1 MSAAAKRGHAQAFP
15 RLWTVTVAVNLTC
28 GSLAAPAQNSADTF
42 VGSDACR
49 SCHADE
55 YALWTQSDHYR
66 SMRIATDATVLGDFA
81 GAAVTFHDVETR
93 FLSPGASTFHVDTV
107 DGSGERDRFPVRYTF
122 GDWPLQQYLVD
133 AGHGRLQAFG
143 IAWDTRPA
151 DQGGQRWFHLQPGE
165 DIEPDHPFHWTGH
178 ALNWA
183 SQCAACHSTN
193 VAKVA
198 SAGVATATYSEV
210 NVACEACHGAGG
222 DHLRLVRAGSPET
235 VPHAGFP
242 NGPTPSVV
250 WRLPPGE
257 PIAVPDRPGNA
268 REIDMCGGCHALR
281 TALTDKPMG
290 QGFHDAYR
298 LELARDGLYFVDGQ
312 ILEETFVLGSFLQS
326 RMHARGVTCSD
337 CHDPHSGAP
346 FAEGNAVCAR
356 CHQPSVYDVAAHHR
370 HRPGEPGSACVDCHM
385 PARTYMGVDD
395 RRDHAFTIPRPA
407 LSAELGVPNACTGCH
422 AERSI
427 AWAGERLAAWG
438 VPERDHWARVHDRL
452 LRRDPGSVA
461 TLAALVDGD
470 APVMVKATLLAES
483 AALPAHIVRALL
495 ARALDDPHPLVR
507 RGAVAGTRGQPPA
520 VRWDLLR
527 TRLDDAAASVRFEM
541 GIALSEVASALPPA
555 VQTRVATVF
564 AEHRQFLDAS
574 ADLAA
579 TQNALARFEDSLGRR
594 EAARRAYVQAL
605 DIEPRFVPALVDYAD
620 FLRRAGDESQTAS
633 LLQRALTV
641 VPDSAVANAAFGL
654 HLVRRGRHAE
664 ALTPLERAAT
674 VADST
679 AYFVYT
685 YGVAQYSLGQRDAAL
700 ETLRAGLRRWPWD
713 PDLLR
718 ALIAYTDPGSF
729 ETQTY
734 RRRLAEIIAP

>member
-1 MSAAAKRGHAQAFP
+1 M
-15 RLWTVTVAVNLTC
+15 VC
-28 GSLAAPAQNSADTF
+28 GSPASPAERAADAF

-49 SCHADE
+49 SCHPDE
-55 YALWTQSDHYR
+55 YALWKRSDHYQ
-66 SMRIATDATVLGDFA
+66 SMRIATDETVLGDFS
-81 GAAVTFHDVETR
+81 GAVVTFHDVETR
-93 FLSPGASTFHVDTV
+93 FQTSDAGPYQVDTV
-107 DGSGERDRFPVRYTF
+107 GGSAERDRFPVRYTF
-122 GDWPLQQYLVD
+122 GHWPLQQYLVD

-143 IAWDTRPA
+143 IAWDARPA
-151 DQGGQRWFHLQPGE
+151 DQGGQRWFHLQPDE
-165 DIEPDHPFHWTGH
+165 DIEPEHPFHWTGH

-193 VAKVA
+193 VVTK
-198 SAGVATATYSEV
+198 AGADGATATYSEV
-210 NVACEACHGAGG
+210 NVACEACHGAGA
-222 DHLRLVRAGSPET
+222 DHVRFIREGSPDT

-242 NGPTPSVV
+242 NGPTQRVA
-250 WRLPPGE
+250 WRFLPGE
-257 PIAVPDRPGNA
+257 QIAAPDGPGSA
-268 REIDMCGGCHALR
+268 REVDMCGGCHALR
-281 TALTDKPMG
+281 TPLTDQPMG
-290 QGFHDAYR
+290 LGFHDAYR

-346 FAEGNAVCAR
+346 LAEGNAVCAR
-356 CHQPSVYDVAAHHR
+356 CHQPGVYDVAAHHR
-370 HRPGEPGSACVDCHM
+370 HRLGEPGSACVDCHM

-422 AERSI
+422 AERTN
-427 AWAGERLAAWG
+427 AWARERLAAWG
-438 VPERDHWARVHDRL
+438 VPERGHWARVHHRL
-452 LRRDPGSVA
+452 LRRQPGSVA
-461 TLAALVDGD
+461 ALTALVDGD
-470 APVMVKATLLAES
+470 APAMAKATLLAES
-483 AALPAHIVRALL
+483 AALPGHTVRALL

-520 VRWDLLR
+520 ERWDLLR
-527 TRLDDAAASVRFEM
+527 TRLDDPAASVRFEM
-541 GIALSEVASALPPA
+541 GIALSEVAGALPPGA
-555 VQTRVATVF
+555 QAGAAALF

-579 TQNALARFEDSLGRR
+579 TQNALGRFEDSLGRP
-594 EAARRAYVQAL
+594 EAAGPAYLRAL
-605 DIEPRFVPALVDYAD
+605 DIEPGFVPALVDYAD
-620 FLRRAGDESQTAS
+620 FLRRAGDEPQIAS

-641 VPDSAVANAAFGL
+641 APDSAVANAASGL
-654 HLVRRGRHAE
+654 HLVRQGRHAE
-664 ALTPLERAAT
+664 ALAPLKRAAT
-674 VADST
+674 VADTT

-729 ETQTY
+729 EAQTY

>member
-1 MSAAAKRGHAQAFP
+1 MRTGIPHLWAA
-15 RLWTVTVAVNLTC
+15 TVAVTTVC
-28 GSLAAPAQNSADTF
+28 DSPAAPAEAPADPF
-42 VGSDACR
+42 VGSDVCR
-49 SCHADE
+49 SCHANE
-55 YALWTQSDHYR
+55 YALWTESDHYR
-66 SMRIATDATVLGDFA
+66 SMRIATDETVLGDFA
-81 GAAVTFHDVETR
+81 GAVVTFHDVETR
-93 FLSPGASTFHVDTV
+93 FQRSATGPYEVESVG
-107 DGSGERDRFPVRYTF
+107 GSGERDRFPVRYTF
-122 GDWPLQQYLVD
+122 GHWPLQQYLVD

-143 IAWDTRPA
+143 IAWDARPA
-151 DQGGQRWFHLQPGE
+151 NQGGQRWFHLQPDE
-165 DIEPDHPFHWTGH
+165 DIEPGHPFHWTGH

-193 VAKVA
+193 VVTK
-198 SAGVATATYSEV
+198 AGAVGATATYSEV

-222 DHLRLVRAGSPET
+222 DHIRLVREDSHRT

-242 NGPTPSVV
+242 NGPTQRVA
-250 WRLPPGE
+250 WRFLPGE
-257 PIAVPDRPGNA
+257 QIAAPDRRGSA

-281 TALTDKPMG
+281 TPLTDTPMG

-298 LELARDGLYFVDGQ
+298 LELAREGLYFLDGQ
-312 ILEETFVLGSFLQS
+312 IREETFVLGSFLQS

-346 FAEGNAVCAR
+346 LAAGNAVCAR
-356 CHQPSVYDVAAHHR
+356 CHQPGAYDVVAHHR

-407 LSAELGVPNACTGCH
+407 LSTELGVPNACTGCH
-422 AERSI
+422 ADRTST
-427 AWAGERLAAWG
+427 WARERLAAWG
-438 VPERDHWARVHDRL
+438 VTGRGHWARVHERL
-452 LRRDPGSVA
+452 LRRHPGSVSVL
-461 TLAALVDGD
+461 TALFDGD
-470 APVMVKATLLAES
+470 APVMAKATLLAES
-483 AALPAHIVRALL
+483 AALPAPIVRALL

-520 VRWDLLR
+520 ERWDLLR
-527 TRLDDAAASVRFEM
+527 TRLADPAASVRFEM

-555 VQTRVATVF
+555 AQTTVATLF

-579 TQNALARFEDSLGRR
+579 TQNALARFEESLGRT
-594 EAARRAYVQAL
+594 EAAGRAYRRAL
-605 DIEPRFVPALVDYAD
+605 DIEPSFVPALVDYAD
-620 FLRRAGDESQTAS
+620 FLRRTGEESQTAS
-633 LLQRALTV
+633 LLQRALAV
-641 VPDSAVANAAFGL
+641 APDSAVANAAFGL

-674 VADST
+674 VADTT

-685 YGVAQYSLGQRDAAL
+685 YGVAQHSLGQRDAAL
-700 ETLRAGLRRWPWD
+700 ETLRAALGRWPWD

-729 ETQTY
+729 EAQTY

>member
-1 MSAAAKRGHAQAFP
+1 M
-15 RLWTVTVAVNLTC
+15 AVNLAC
-28 GSLAAPAQNSADTF
+28 GSLAAPSETPADAF
-42 VGSDACR
+42 VGSGACR
-49 SCHADE
+49 SCHPDE

-66 SMRIATDATVLGDFA
+66 SMRIATDATVLGDFS

-93 FLSPGASTFHVDTV
+93 FQESDTGPFHVDTIG
-107 DGSGERDRFPVRYTF
+107 GSGERDRFPVRYTF
-122 GDWPLQQYLVD
+122 GHRPLQQYLVD

-143 IAWDTRPA
+143 IAWDARPA
-151 DQGGQRWFHLQPGE
+151 DQGGQRWFHLQPDE

-193 VAKVA
+193 VVTK
-198 SAGVATATYSEV
+198 AGADGATATYSEI

-222 DHLRLVRAGSPET
+222 GHVRFIREGSPDT
-235 VPHAGFP
+235 QPHAGFP
-242 NGPTPSVV
+242 NGPTQRVA
-250 WRLPPGE
+250 WRFLPDE
-257 PIAVPDRPGNA
+257 QIAVPDRRGTA
-268 REIDMCGGCHALR
+268 RETDMCGGCHALR

-290 QGFHDAYR
+290 HGFHDAYR

-312 ILEETFVLGSFLQS
+312 IREETFVLGSFLQS
-326 RMHARGVTCSD
+326 RMHARGVTCGD

-346 FAEGNAVCAR
+346 LAQGNAVCAR
-356 CHQPSVYDVAAHHR
+356 CHQPGAYDVAAHHR

-422 AERSI
+422 AERSN

-438 VPERDHWARVHDRL
+438 VPEQDHWARVHDRL

-461 TLAALVDGD
+461 ALVALVGGD

-483 AALPAHIVRALL
+483 AALPAHTVRTLL

-507 RGAVAGTRGQPPA
+507 HGAVAGTRGQPPA
-520 VRWDLLR
+520 ERWSLLR
-527 TRLDDAAASVRFEM
+527 TRLDDPAASVRFEM
-541 GIALSEVASALPPA
+541 GLALSEVASALPRA
-555 VQTRVATVF
+555 AQTGVASLF
-564 AEHRQFLDAS
+564 AEHRRFLGAS

-579 TQNALARFEDSLGRR
+579 TQNALARFEDSLARP
-594 EAARRAYVQAL
+594 EAAGRAYRRAL
-605 DIEPRFVPALVDYAD
+605 DIEPGFVPALVDYAD

-633 LLQRALTV
+633 LLKRALV
-641 VPDSAVANAAFGL
+641 VAPDSAVANAAFGL

-674 VADST
+674 VADTT

-685 YGVAQYSLGQRDAAL
+685 YGVAQYSLGQHDAAL
-700 ETLRAGLRRWPWD
+700 ETLRAGLGRWPWD

-729 ETQTY
+729 EAQTY